1 VSHLIIEQV
10 ASRPMA
16 DRWQAVHTACAP
28 VDHRDLPADP
38 VAAVYERIES
48 QRRDEAR
55 ELWLGRIGDVPL
67 VAGEITMPLLDNRA
81 NAVVDVRTHPE
92 FRRGGHATAMFEQL
106 ATRAREYN
114 RTTLM
119 GFVCDT
125 TAEGGAAATAVTPGA
140 FFATKVGARPVT
152 TEIRRRLRLADI
164 DDVQLDRLRSE
175 AMDRSAGYSVLQWEA
190 PAPAEFLDDL
200 ARLEARLSTDAPLEQ
215 LDWEPEDWN
224 AARYREREA
233 SMAAADRCQLTAA
246 ARHDASGRLVAL
258 TEIGIARAQPEIA
271 FQWAT
276 IVDAA
281 HRGHRLGMLI
291 KLANLDA
298 LRANWPRVQSINTW
312 NAGVNDHMV
321 AINEAMGFQVIE
333 QWREWQLDITSQA

>member
-16 DRWQAVHTACAP
+16 DRWQAVHAACAP

-38 VAAVYERIES
+38 VAAIYERIES
-48 QRRDEAR
+48 DRTDEGR
-55 ELWLGRIGDVPL
+55 ELWLGRIGDIPV

-81 NAVVDVRTHPE
+81 NAVLDVRTHPE
-92 FRRGGHATAMFEQL
+92 FRRRGHATTMFEHL
-106 ATRAREYN
+106 AARARGYD
-114 RTTLM
+114 RTRLM

-125 TAEGGAAATAVTPGA
+125 TADSTAAPAAITPGV

-152 TEIRRRLRLADI
+152 MEVRRLLRIADI
-164 DDVQLDRLRSE
+164 DDAQLERLRSE
-175 AMDRSAGYSVLQWEA
+175 ATARSAGYSVVQWEA
-190 PAPAEFLDDL
+190 PAPAEHLDDL
-200 ARLEARLSTDAPLEQ
+200 AVLESRLSTDAPMEQ

-233 SMAAADRCQLTAA
+233 SMAAADRSQLTAA

-258 TEIGIARAQPEIA
+258 TEIGIARSLPELA
-271 FQWAT
+271 FQWTT

-298 LRANWPRVQSINTW
+298 LRANWPSVRSINAW
-312 NAGVNDHMV
+312 NAGVNDHMI

-333 QWREWQLDITSQA
+333 RWREWQLELTSQ